1 MAGLHLIKTYSSDS
15 DEDKHDEEKEDDDKI
30 VNKQTRLALPASIL
44 SLKGAT
50 YHEEVI
56 DDPLDHDGRIR
67 SFKHERGNWATLIY
81 IDYTTSD
88 GLCNWMKSILNE
100 LPVQGEIISSLHISL
115 SRTLVLKFHWIE
127 SFVEGLKLLCRGFHR
142 FVIQLTDVKVYCNE
156 ERTRTFLGI
165 YCQDEDGT
173 LKRLTEAID
182 CLLAEYQL
190 PLFYKDISY
199 HISFFWCLG
208 DKQMYLKKNLPSLTC
223 SLNKFLADNV
233 EDTYVH
239 VKEIQCKIGNKCY
252 SFELK

>member
-15 DEDKHDEEKEDDDKI
+15 DEDKHDEEKQNDDKSVDRQI
-30 VNKQTRLALPASIL
+30 RLALPASIL
-44 SLKGAT
+44 SLKGVT
-50 YHEEVI
+50 NHEEVI
-56 DDPLDHDGRIR
+56 DNPLDHDGRIR
-67 SFKHERGNWATLIY
+67 SFKHERGNWATLVY
-81 IDYTTSD
+81 IDYTTNNC
-88 GLCNWMKSILNE
+88 LHAWMKSILDE

-127 SFVEGLKLLCRGFHR
+127 SFVEGLKLLCHGFHP

-165 YCQDEDGT
+165 YCQNEDGT
-173 LKRLTEAID
+173 LKHLTEAID

-190 PLFYKDISY
+190 PSFYKDISY

-208 DKQMYLKKNLPSLTC
+208 DKQIYLKKILPSLTC
-223 SLNKFLADNV
+223 SLNKFLAENV
-233 EDTYVH
+233 EDTYIH

-252 SFELK
+252 SFGLK